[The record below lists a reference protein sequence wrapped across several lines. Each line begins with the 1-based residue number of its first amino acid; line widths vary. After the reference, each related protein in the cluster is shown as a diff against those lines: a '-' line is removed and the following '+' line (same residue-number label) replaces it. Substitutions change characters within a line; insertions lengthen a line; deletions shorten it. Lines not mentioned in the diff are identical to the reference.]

1 MMEEV
6 PPGLSLFEGMCRS
19 GMTYQELWLRQVSVG
34 GIAGDLEVEAYVL
47 GLLTPDGHQ
56 HDVLAQAINEYFLER
71 GEDHPVGY
79 SESPIG
85 GWVPPFN

>member
-1 MMEEV
+1 MIEGV
-6 PPGLSLFEGMCRS
+6 PTGLSLFEGMCRS

-47 GLLTPDGHQ
+47 GLLTPDRHQ

-71 GEDHPVGY
+71 GEDHPVSY
-79 SESPIG
+79 SEFPIG
-85 GWVPPFN
+85 GWAPPFC